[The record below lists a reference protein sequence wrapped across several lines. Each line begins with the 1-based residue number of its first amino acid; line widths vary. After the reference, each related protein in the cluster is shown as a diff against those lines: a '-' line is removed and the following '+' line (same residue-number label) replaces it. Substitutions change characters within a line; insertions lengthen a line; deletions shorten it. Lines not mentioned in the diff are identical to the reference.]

1 MRAFRKIVFTINLV
15 FALATSLLIYWGFAG
30 FPPALMDWVRDTAL
44 AAQSSLGLFAG
55 ILASC
60 FVVVALNLF
69 YIFAAAR
76 NAIRA
81 GDRGLTIE
89 RPEGVVTVRAS
100 AIESVLCQDLDALT
114 LIDWA
119 KVRVAGGRR
128 ETSRTIITA
137 IVRLAEAVDI
147 PATVRDIQATL
158 KNRFE
163 ELLGSERPVSI
174 NVIVSRLGKR
184 PPGEPEPTRD
194 EVIRPRYTVEE
205 E

>member
-1 MRAFRKIVFTINLV
+1 MRAFRRIVFTINLV

-30 FPPALMDWVRDTAL
+30 FPPALTDWVRDTVL
-44 AAQSSLGLFAG
+44 AAQSSLGLFTA
-55 ILASC
+55 ILVSC

-81 GDRGLTIE
+81 GDRGLKIE
-89 RPEGVVTVRAS
+89 RPEGEVTVRAS

-147 PATVRDIQATL
+147 PSTVRDIQATL

-163 ELLGSERPVSI
+163 ELLGPDRPVSI

-184 PPGEPEPTRD
+184 PPGEPEHTRD